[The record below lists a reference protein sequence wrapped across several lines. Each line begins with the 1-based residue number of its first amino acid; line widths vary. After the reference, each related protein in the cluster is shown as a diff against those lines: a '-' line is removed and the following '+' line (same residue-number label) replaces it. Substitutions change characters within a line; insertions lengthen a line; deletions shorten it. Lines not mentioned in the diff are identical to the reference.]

1 MPDRPFPF
9 DGVAPTM
16 PAMSIET
23 CPDAALTLRAPRH
36 FVRPRLS
43 WPPDAPYGGPIAVF
57 LAEPGYSFE
66 PADALC
72 FDAGFVVLAIRTAS
86 EEIATVAV
94 EWAADHAEQLGAD
107 ADRLLVAGG
116 RLAATAALHAR
127 DEGWPAVSRQ
137 LLIGPEPSGWPPRGV
152 SLAGVAPATVV
163 NARGYAARL
172 REAGV
177 DVEELSPEPM
187 SFDSIRGLRS
197 DDANHEE
204 PQSDHHH
211 RD

>member
-9 DGVAPTM
+9 RGGARTM
-16 PAMSIET
+16 RAMST
-23 CPDAALTLRAPRH
+23 PTRPDAELTLRAPRS

-43 WPPDAPYGGPIAVF
+43 WPPNGAYGGPIAVF
-57 LAEPGYSFE
+57 LADARTSFDA
-66 PADALC
+66 ADALC
-72 FDAGFVVLAIRTAS
+72 FDAGFVVLAIRTLS
-86 EEIATVAV
+86 IEVATVAV
-94 EWAADHAEQLGAD
+94 EWAADHAEQLGANPE
-107 ADRLLVAGG
+107 RLLIAGG
-116 RLAATAALHAR
+116 GLAAGAALHAR

-137 LLIGPEPSGWPPRGV
+137 LLIGPEQSGWPARGV
-152 SLAGVAPATVV
+152 SLAGAAAATVV

-177 DVEELSPEPM
+177 DVQELSLEPM
-187 SFDSIRGLRS
+187 SFDWIRGLRS

-204 PQSDHHH
+204 PQSDHH